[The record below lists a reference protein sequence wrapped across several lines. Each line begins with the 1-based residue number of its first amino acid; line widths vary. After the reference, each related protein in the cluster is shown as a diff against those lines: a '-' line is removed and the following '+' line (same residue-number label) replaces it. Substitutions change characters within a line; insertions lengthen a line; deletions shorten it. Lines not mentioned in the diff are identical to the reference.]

1 VDVSVPID
9 PATLSPKF
17 YQPDGM
23 HLNRDGAVLFTLS
36 TWHKALPEKVMAH
49 ETLAAQK

>member
-23 HLNRDGAVLFTLS
+23 HLNRDGAVLFTSALAK
-36 TWHKALPEKVMAH
+36 TLPEKVMVH
-49 ETLAAQK
+49 ETLAARK